1 MLDVPIP
8 LNPSYAPV
16 LTIFC
21 YDYMLGLFKR
31 LVGISSIPLRH
42 FVGKLFQAKLSD
54 LAHAGSRMLGGKLLS
69 STGVEVEL
77 IDRVTLAR

>member
-1 MLDVPIP
+1 MPIP
-8 LNPSYAPV
+8 INPSYAPV

-31 LVGISSIPLRH
+31 LVGISSIPLRN
-42 FVGKLFQAKLSD
+42 FVGKLFQARESNVALT
-54 LAHAGSRMLGGKLLS
+54 GSRLLGGKLLS